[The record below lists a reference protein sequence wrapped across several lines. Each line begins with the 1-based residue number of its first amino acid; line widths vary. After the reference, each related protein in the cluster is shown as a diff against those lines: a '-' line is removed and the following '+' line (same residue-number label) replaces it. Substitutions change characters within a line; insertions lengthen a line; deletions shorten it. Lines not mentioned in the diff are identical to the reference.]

1 MIDTLI
7 VLCYYIT
14 IEQRIYLKQ
23 EVSMKVI
30 KVEYL
35 FGENDY
41 RCGRM
46 APYVITKD
54 GINYLSLDAVK
65 ALGFIY
71 ETKEIEEVEI

>member
-1 MIDTLI
+1 
-7 VLCYYIT
+7 
-14 IEQRIYLKQ
+14 
-23 EVSMKVI
+23 MKVI

-71 ETKEIEEVEI
+71 ETKDIEEVEI